1 MIGRRVFLAALAG
14 IIAAPFAAEGQPAG
28 KMHTIGLLSPTSQGL
43 GVEAFRD
50 GLRALG
56 YIERQNI
63 LIEYRSAD
71 GKFDRL
77 PDLATELVRLRVD
90 VIVAVVTQASL
101 AAKNATTTIPIVMLN
116 VGDPVGAGLVASL
129 ARPG

>member
-1 MIGRRVFLAALAG
+1 
-14 IIAAPFAAEGQPAG
+14 
-28 KMHTIGLLSPTSQGL
+28 MHTIGLLSPTSQGL

-90 VIVAVVTQASL
+90 VIVAVVTRASL

-116 VGDPVGAGLVASL
+116 VGDPVGAGLVAS
-129 ARPG
+129 